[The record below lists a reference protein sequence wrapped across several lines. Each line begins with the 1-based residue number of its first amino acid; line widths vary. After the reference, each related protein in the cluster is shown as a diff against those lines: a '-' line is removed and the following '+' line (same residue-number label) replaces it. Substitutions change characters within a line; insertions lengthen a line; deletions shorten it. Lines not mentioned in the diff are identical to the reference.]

1 MRNHKKKLMIAS
13 LLFVGML
20 GFNAIKAEAAA
31 TVQDVQN
38 LRYCTIDNIY
48 KTSRADCPLRQD
60 RLLDRLDEDRTTR
73 PRNGKQ
79 DGTGSGRADH
89 PRIADCPSYAAKQTQ
104 ATPAPTAEPTT
115 TAYSVQP
122 QDGTGNQYAQQNRRD
137 DSAQV
142 KNDANQPAT
151 QAQQSQQQ
159 VQQPVQ
165 QEPIQQQQIRQHQQ
179 STNQTSQ
186 NQAPAQQQ
194 QNRVHH
200 NNTPKRTGGHQG
212 QHH

>member
-1 MRNHKKKLMIAS
+1 MRNHKKKLITAS

-142 KNDANQPAT
+142 TNDANQPAT
-151 QAQQSQQQ
+151 QAQQGQQQ
-159 VQQPVQ
+159 VQQPVL

>member
-1 MRNHKKKLMIAS
+1 MRNHKKKLITAS

-142 KNDANQPAT
+142 TNDANQPAT

>member
-1 MRNHKKKLMIAS
+1 MRNHKKKLITAS

-104 ATPAPTAEPTT
+104 PTPAPTAEPTT

-142 KNDANQPAT
+142 TNDANQPAT
-151 QAQQSQQQ
+151 QAQQGQQQ
-159 VQQPVQ
+159 VQQPVL

>member
-1 MRNHKKKLMIAS
+1 MRNHKKKLITAS

-31 TVQDVQN
+31 TAQDDQN
-38 LRYCTIDNIY
+38 LRYCTIDRIY

-60 RLLDRLDEDRTTR
+60 RILDRLDEDRTTR

-79 DGTGSGRADH
+79 DGTGSRRADH
-89 PRIADCPSYAAKQTQ
+89 PRIADCPNYAAKQAQ
-104 ATPAPTAEPTT
+104 ASPAPTAKPTT
-115 TAYSVQP
+115 TAYSVQQ
-122 QDGTGNQYAQQNRRD
+122 QDGTGNQYAQQNRD

-142 KNDANQPAT
+142 TNDANQPAT
-151 QAQQSQQQ
+151 QAQQGQQQ
-159 VQQPVQ
+159 VQQPVL

>member
-1 MRNHKKKLMIAS
+1 MRNHKKKLITAS

-79 DGTGSGRADH
+79 NGTGSGRADY

-142 KNDANQPAT
+142 TNDANQPAT

>member
-1 MRNHKKKLMIAS
+1 
-13 LLFVGML
+13 ML

-142 KNDANQPAT
+142 TNDANQPAT
-151 QAQQSQQQ
+151 QAQQGQQQ
-159 VQQPVQ
+159 VQQPVL